1 MGVGLKLYERCPF
14 GLLARVADYG
24 GEWTGCNGLGFTSE
38 STSIPHSE
46 LGDRSPS
53 STSALSYA

>member
-38 STSIPHSE
+38 GTPIPHQKMGHRES
-46 LGDRSPS
+46 S
-53 STSALSYA
+53 STSA

>member
-24 GEWTGCNGLGFTSE
+24 GEWTGCNGLRFTSE
-38 STSIPHSE
+38 STPIPHQK
-46 LGDRSPS
+46 LGH
-53 STSALSYA
+53 